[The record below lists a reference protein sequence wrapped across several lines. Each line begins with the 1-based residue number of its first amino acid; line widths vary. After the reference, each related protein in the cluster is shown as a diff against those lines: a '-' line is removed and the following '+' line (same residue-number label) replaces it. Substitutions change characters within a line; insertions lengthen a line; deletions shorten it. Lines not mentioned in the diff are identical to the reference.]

1 MAICMQSVGK
11 LASLLFFYLRF
22 NLITP
27 NHLCEVDIIILIFL
41 YELYI
46 LVPYGRQ
53 IYGIS
58 YRQLLQ
64 YSYIQYIFVR
74 WKCFSNTFIDIVHET
89 KYTLTVLMA
98 TRGGIWRFHYLWV
111 MMNENWIID
120 AIFSR
125 QVCLQVYP
133 FFVEV
138 KCLLPWGDCLT
149 FSHQ

>member
-1 MAICMQSVGK
+1 MPKITLNRAI
-11 LASLLFFYLRF
+11 SLFFLDVAPTFFDFYRTFNLWQFVCKVLKSWHNYYFFYLRF

-74 WKCFSNTFIDIVHET
+74 WKCISNTFIDIVHET
-89 KYTLTVLMA
+89 KYKLTVLMA
-98 TRGGIWRFHYLWV
+98 TRGGIWRFHYL
-111 MMNENWIID
+111 
-120 AIFSR
+120 
-125 QVCLQVYP
+125 
-133 FFVEV
+133 
-138 KCLLPWGDCLT
+138 
-149 FSHQ
+149 